1 MADSPHQPSQIP
13 MTRAPGSEWPALTLY
28 HRPSCSYCV
37 QVRTAAERMGIA
49 LELRDV
55 RQEPRWREELVAARG
70 RATVPVLRIDEKNGT
85 TRWLPESLDIIRYL
99 KELNEQPDPVPRWL
113 DRLMRPTWMLSWALI
128 IAGLVID
135 GGAGTALLAGGS
147 VGLVGVVAR
156 RIAAVTSAR

>member
-1 MADSPHQPSQIP
+1 
-13 MTRAPGSEWPALTLY
+13 MTRAPGSGQMPALSLY
-28 HRPSCSYCV
+28 QKPSCSYCV
-37 QVRTAAERMGIA
+37 QVRSAAERMGIA

-70 RATVPVLRIDEKNGT
+70 RATVPVLRIDGAGGT

-99 KELNEQPDPVPRWL
+99 KELTEQPDPVPPWV
-113 DRLMRPTWMLSWALI
+113 DRMMRPIWMISWALI

-135 GGAGTALLAGGS
+135 GGAGTALLAAGS

-156 RIAAVTSAR
+156 RIAAVMSARPT